1 MVAPEAAFRLTT
13 TAPFCAFVVVMVGAT
28 AVGTGVDVELPP
40 PPHPHNNALD
50 KTIAASID
58 LLARIPHL
66 HD

>member
-1 MVAPEAAFRLTT
+1 
-13 TAPFCAFVVVMVGAT
+13 MVGAT
-28 AVGTGVDVELPP
+28 AVVTEEEVELPP
-40 PPHPHNNALD
+40 TPHPHNSALD